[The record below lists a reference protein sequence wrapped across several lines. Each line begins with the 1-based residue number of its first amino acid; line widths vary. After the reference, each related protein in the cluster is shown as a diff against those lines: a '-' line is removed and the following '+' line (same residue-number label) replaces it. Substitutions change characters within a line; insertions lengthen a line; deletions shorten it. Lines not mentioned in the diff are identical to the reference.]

1 MKSLFSMEIGLV
13 GKVMDMQLQRQ
24 NVISGNIANVETPNY
39 KPRELSFEKEL
50 QSALN
55 MDARGK
61 LSRTNMEHMPAA
73 FDPEGF
79 GPEWNKAFKPRTIHG
94 EDRVNLDKEMT
105 KMAKA
110 TLQYNTLTTV
120 VRQGFEGIKTV
131 IQEGSK

>member
-1 MKSLFSMEIGLV
+1 MKSLFETHLNLV
-13 GKVMDMQLQRQ
+13 GRVMDMQLQRQ
-24 NVISGNIANVETPNY
+24 NVVMSNVANVKTPGY
-39 KPRELSFEKEL
+39 KPLELEFVKEL

-61 LSRTNMEHMPAA
+61 LSRTSQEHMPAV

-79 GPEWNKAFKPRTIHG
+79 GPEWNKAFKPRVVHG

-120 VRQGFEGIKTV
+120 IAKGFEGIKTV

>member
-1 MKSLFSMEIGLV
+1 MKSLFETHLNLV
-13 GKVMDMQLQRQ
+13 GRVMDMQLQRQ
-24 NVISGNIANVETPNY
+24 NVVMSNVANVKTPGY
-39 KPRELSFEKEL
+39 KPLELEFEKEL

-79 GPEWNKAFKPRTIHG
+79 GPEWNKAFKPRTVHG

>member
-1 MKSLFSMEIGLV
+1 MKSLFETHLNLV
-13 GKVMDMQLQRQ
+13 GRVMDMQLQRQ
-24 NVISGNIANVETPNY
+24 NVVMSNVANVKTPGY
-39 KPRELSFEKEL
+39 KPLELEFEKEL

-61 LSRTNMEHMPAA
+61 LSRTSQEHMPAV

-79 GPEWNKAFKPRTIHG
+79 GPEWNKAFKPRVVHG

-120 VRQGFEGIKTV
+120 IAKGFEGIKTV

>member
-1 MKSLFSMEIGLV
+1 MKSLFETHLNLV
-13 GKVMDMQLQRQ
+13 GRVMDMQLQRQ
-24 NVISGNIANVETPNY
+24 NVVMSNVANVKTPGY
-39 KPRELSFEKEL
+39 KPLELEFEKEL

-55 MDARGK
+55 IDARGK
-61 LSRTNMEHMPAA
+61 LSRTSQEHMPAV

-79 GPEWNKAFKPRTIHG
+79 GPEWNKAFKPRTVHG

-110 TLQYNTLTTV
+110 TLQYNALTTV
-120 VRQGFEGIKTV
+120 IAKGFEGVKTI

>member
-1 MKSLFSMEIGLV
+1 MKSLFESHLNLV
-13 GKVMDMQLQRQ
+13 GRVMDMQLQRQ
-24 NVISGNIANVETPNY
+24 NVVMSNVANVKTPGY
-39 KPRELSFEKEL
+39 KPLELEFEKEL

-61 LSRTNMEHMPAA
+61 LSRTSQEHMPAV

-79 GPEWNKAFKPRTIHG
+79 GPEWNKAFKPRVVHG

-120 VRQGFEGIKTV
+120 IAKGFEGIKTV